1 MKLLI
6 KLPSRSR
13 PQKLL
18 SIIAEYQKMRTL
30 DTTRFLI
37 TLDEDDSM
45 TNTPAVKNVLNMWGN
60 MTVIFG
66 ESLSKIDAVNRDL
79 NEYTGEWDVVLLA
92 SDDMHPVV
100 KGYDEIILN
109 DMAKYYGDTDGVLW
123 YNDGFVGDKLNTLCI
138 LGRKYYERFNYIY
151 HPDYV
156 SLWCDNEFMDV
167 ANMLGKQQYI
177 DRVII
182 EHRHPMN
189 TRQTKMDALYS
200 RNDRY
205 FSSDK
210 LTYLRRK
217 ENNFDLEGS
226 AAYWSK

>member
-1 MKLLI
+1 MNLLI

-18 SIIAEYQKMRTL
+18 SIIAEYQKMRSL
-30 DTTRFLI
+30 DSTKFLI

-45 TNTPAVKNVLNMWGN
+45 TNTPAFKNVLNMWGN

-66 ESLSKIDAVNRDL
+66 QSKSKIDAVNRDL